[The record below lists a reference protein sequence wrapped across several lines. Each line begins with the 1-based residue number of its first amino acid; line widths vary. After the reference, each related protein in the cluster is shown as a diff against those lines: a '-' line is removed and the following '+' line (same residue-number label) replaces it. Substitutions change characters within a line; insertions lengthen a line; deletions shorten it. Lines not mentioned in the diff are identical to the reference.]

1 MEMETLKQ
9 KKLSGAVRRTVPGS
23 LTGYRFASAK
33 HAAGEEKSKVTKI
46 KGRTIFLGYCGAI
59 TPTQRI
65 HRTKPIRWLS
75 RAVGKFHNYL
85 WHKAWGRRG

>member
-23 LTGYRFASAK
+23 LTGYRFASAR
-33 HAAGEEKSKVTKI
+33 HAVDEEKSKVTKI
-46 KGRTIFLGYCGAI
+46 KGRTIFLGYGGAI
-59 TPTQRI
+59 TQTQRI

-75 RAVGKFHNYL
+75 QTVGKFHNWL
-85 WHKAWGRRG
+85 WTQAWGRRG